1 MLRSII
7 DKMKRS
13 GPGGPTFMDPM
24 KYHEVRMMAN
34 HVSWGQIDSGQTEG
48 LTNNPGMMIVVKLVL

>member
-1 MLRSII
+1 
-7 DKMKRS
+7 MKRS